1 MSTHRIIRST
11 SLIGALAAGL
21 LCATAFAQTTPPAMA
36 PAPADANAVPPGMTQ
51 IQPPKDPLV
60 ERREARKAAK
70 DQYKTEKSTAKDQ
83 YKQDVGSAKQERN
96 DANKAANEAAKT
108 ELQQGSTMK

>member
-1 MSTHRIIRST
+1 MSMHRTIRTT

-21 LCATAFAQTTPPAMA
+21 MSATAFAQTPA
-36 PAPADANAVPPGMTQ
+36 PAPANANAVPPGMTQ

-70 DQYKTEKSTAKDQ
+70 DQYKAEKAAAKGQ
-83 YKQDVGSAKQERN
+83 YKQDVGAAKQERS
-96 DANKAANEAAKT
+96 DANKAANEAAKA
-108 ELQQGSTMK
+108 ELQQGTTKQ